1 MSKHLGPQKWFFS
14 ISIQPKLRQLFQF
27 SFLKHDVDSKVV
39 ENTLQNAPSRLKH
52 SQYNR
57 QAAEEESYPG
67 EIELQNE
74 RRNEN

>member
-1 MSKHLGPQKWFFS
+1 MYLSATVTKRYQCT
-14 ISIQPKLRQLFQF
+14 QE
-27 SFLKHDVDSKVV
+27 DESKVV
-39 ENTLQNAPSRLKH
+39 ENTLQNAPSCLKH

-74 RRNEN
+74 RRNENWRFTSFLKLVKVLVNY

>member
-1 MSKHLGPQKWFFS
+1 MYHSAVTKRCQCT
-14 ISIQPKLRQLFQF
+14 RE
-27 SFLKHDVDSKVV
+27 DESKVV

-57 QAAEEESYPG
+57 QAAEEESYAG

-74 RRNEN
+74 RRNENWRFTSFLQLVKVLVNY

>member
-1 MSKHLGPQKWFFS
+1 MYLSAAVTKRYQCT
-14 ISIQPKLRQLFQF
+14 QE
-27 SFLKHDVDSKVV
+27 DESKVV
-39 ENTLQNAPSRLKH
+39 ENTLQNAPSHLKH

-74 RRNEN
+74 RRNENWRFTSFLKLVKVLVNY